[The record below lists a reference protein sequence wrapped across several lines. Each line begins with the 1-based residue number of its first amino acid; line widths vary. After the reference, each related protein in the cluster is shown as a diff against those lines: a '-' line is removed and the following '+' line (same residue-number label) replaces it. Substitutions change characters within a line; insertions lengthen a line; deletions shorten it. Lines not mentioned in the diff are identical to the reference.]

1 MRQIILHTPDRNKN
15 YKCDCYCNDNVMI
28 ANNECLLCV
37 KPHKH
42 ASFYLSQQPYEID
55 IENLVFAHEEIKRI
69 FSNSNAHLST
79 DRRMIHGERMREVKI
94 SYR

>member
-1 MRQIILHTPDRNKN
+1 
-15 YKCDCYCNDNVMI
+15 MI

-55 IENLVFAHEEIKRI
+55 IENLVLHMKKLREYFQIPMLTC
-69 FSNSNAHLST
+69 LST
-79 DRRMIHGERMREVKI
+79 DRGMIHGERMREVKI
-94 SYR
+94 SYRVSVGKQFW